1 MNKKLNLQSN
11 FLLLT
16 VTCITILFFQSSCNS
31 YKKVPYFQDLSRT
44 QITKENID
52 NYTTFTIQPH
62 DQLSISVSSK
72 NPEADAVF
80 GNNQQNAGT
89 NPGNANY
96 GYTVNENGQVK
107 LPLLG
112 LVKVTGLSTDQL
124 SEQLQKSLAPYLSV
138 PTVTVTVVN
147 FKVAVLGDV
156 LRPNIYTSNSERLTI
171 PEALSLAGDL
181 NITGKRE
188 DIVLVREKDG
198 KREYIPIDLTSK
210 EIFKSPYFY
219 LKSNDLIY
227 VTPNKSKL
235 STINDKGYQNA
246 SLIIGALSVLAI
258 AISLFR
264 N

>member
-1 MNKKLNLQSN
+1 MNKTLNRQPK

-16 VTCITILFFQSSCNS
+16 LTCITILFIQSSCNS
-31 YKKVPYFQDLSRT
+31 YKKIPYFQDLSRT
-44 QITKENID
+44 QITKENIN

-62 DQLSISVSSK
+62 DQLSISVGSK

-80 GNNQQNAGT
+80 GNNQKNAGT
-89 NPGNANY
+89 NPSNANY
-96 GYTVNENGQVK
+96 GYTVNEKGEVK

-112 LVKVTGLSTDQL
+112 VIKVAGLSTDQL
-124 SEQLQKSLAPYLSV
+124 SEQLQKSLAPYLSA
-138 PTVTVTVVN
+138 PSVTVTVLN

-156 LRPNIYTSNSERLTI
+156 LRPNIYNSNSERLTI

-181 NITGKRE
+181 NITAKRE

-227 VTPNKSKL
+227 VTPSKAKL
-235 STINDKGYQNA
+235 STVNDKGYQNA

>member
-1 MNKKLNLQSN
+1 MNSKLNLRPKFS
-11 FLLLT
+11 LLT
-16 VTCITILFFQSSCNS
+16 LTCMTILFIQSSCNS

-44 QITKENID
+44 QITRENID

-62 DQLSISVSSK
+62 DQLAISVGSK

-80 GNNQQNAGT
+80 GNNLQNAGT

-96 GYTVNENGQVK
+96 GYTVNDKGQVK

-112 LVKVTGLSTDQL
+112 LVKVAGLTTDEL
-124 SEQLQKSLAPYLSV
+124 SELMQKNLAPFLSA
-138 PTVTVTVVN
+138 PTVTVTVIN

-156 LRPNIYTSNSERLTI
+156 LRPNVYSSNSERLTI

-181 NITGKRE
+181 NITAKRE
-188 DIVLVREKDG
+188 NIVLVRERDG
-198 KREYIPIDLTSK
+198 KREYIPIDLNSK
-210 EIFKSPYFY
+210 DIFKSPYFY

-227 VTPNKSKL
+227 VTPGKSKL
-235 STINDKGYQNA
+235 STVSDKGYQNA
-246 SLIIGALSVLAI
+246 SLIIGALSVIAI
-258 AISLFR
+258 AISLFK

>member
-1 MNKKLNLQSN
+1 MNSKLNLRPKFS
-11 FLLLT
+11 LLT
-16 VTCITILFFQSSCNS
+16 LTCMTILFIQSSCNS

-44 QITKENID
+44 QITRENID

-62 DQLSISVSSK
+62 DQLAISVGSK

-80 GNNQQNAGT
+80 GNNLQNAGT

-96 GYTVNENGQVK
+96 GYTVNDKGQVK

-112 LVKVTGLSTDQL
+112 LVKVAGLTTDQL
-124 SEQLQKSLAPYLSV
+124 SELMQKNLAPFLSA
-138 PTVTVTVVN
+138 PTVTVTVIN

-156 LRPNIYTSNSERLTI
+156 LRPNVYSSNSERLTI

-181 NITGKRE
+181 NITAKRE
-188 DIVLVREKDG
+188 NIVLVRERDG
-198 KREYIPIDLTSK
+198 KREYIPIDLNSK
-210 EIFKSPYFY
+210 DIFKSPYFY

-227 VTPNKSKL
+227 VTPGKSKL
-235 STINDKGYQNA
+235 STVSDKGYQNA
-246 SLIIGALSVLAI
+246 SLIIGALSVIAI
-258 AISLFR
+258 AISLFK